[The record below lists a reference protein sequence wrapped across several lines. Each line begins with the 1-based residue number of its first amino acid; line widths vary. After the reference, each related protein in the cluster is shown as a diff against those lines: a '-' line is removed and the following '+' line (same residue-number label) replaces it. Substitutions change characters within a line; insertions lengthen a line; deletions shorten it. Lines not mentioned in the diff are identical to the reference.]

1 MGEQPVLPPP
11 GDSLGEQLRAAIDRL
26 PEGPMRL
33 GEVVAIFGDEGL
45 LLLTALMVLVFLVP
59 VSIPGV
65 STVFGGA
72 ILLVGLSRLRGRPL
86 WLPGKLRERELPG
99 TRVRAALETGLA
111 WARRFERI
119 SKPHRLAW
127 LVERRGWLLTGNLA
141 FTSAAA
147 LLMAPLGL
155 IPFSN
160 TLPAIALLFYAI
172 GFIQRDGGAV
182 LAGHL
187 AQVATIV
194 YFAFLAMGGTAAL
207 SALLG

>member
-1 MGEQPVLPPP
+1 MSEGLPLPPP
-11 GDSLGEQLRAAIDRL
+11 GDSLSDQLRMAIDRL
-26 PEGPMRL
+26 PEGSLRL
-33 GEVVAIFGDEGL
+33 GEVVDIFGDEGL

-86 WLPGKLRERELPG
+86 WLPGKLRNRELPG
-99 TRVRAALETGLA
+99 AKVRAALETGLT

-127 LVERRGWLLTGNLA
+127 LVERRGWRLTGDLA
-141 FTSAAA
+141 FTSAAG

-155 IPFSN
+155 VPFSN
-160 TLPAIALLFYAI
+160 TLPAIALLLYAI

-182 LAGHL
+182 LVGHV
-187 AQVATIV
+187 AQVATV
-194 YFAFLAMGGTAAL
+194 LYFTFLALGGGAAI
-207 SALLG
+207 SALIG

>member
-1 MGEQPVLPPP
+1 MSEAPFLPPP

-33 GEVVAIFGDEGL
+33 GALVEVFGDEGL

-65 STVFGGA
+65 STVFGAA

-86 WLPGKLRERELPG
+86 WLPAKLRDRELPG
-99 TRVRAALETGLA
+99 AKVRAALETGLA

-119 SKPHRLAW
+119 SRPHRQAW
-127 LVERRGWLLTGNLA
+127 LVEKRGWRLTGDLA
-141 FTSAAA
+141 FTSSAL

-155 IPFSN
+155 VPFSN
-160 TLPAIALLFYAI
+160 TLPAIALLLYAI

-187 AQVATIV
+187 AQLATIV
-194 YFAFLAMGGTAAL
+194 YFAFLAAGGGAAV